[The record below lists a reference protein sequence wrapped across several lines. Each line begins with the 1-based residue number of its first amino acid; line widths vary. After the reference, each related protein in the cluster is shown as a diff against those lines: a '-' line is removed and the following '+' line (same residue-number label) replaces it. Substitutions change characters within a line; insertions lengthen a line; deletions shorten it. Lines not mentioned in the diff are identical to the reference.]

1 MYYLYCLCK
10 SVQRSLVSR
19 LLFFSESG
27 CKGKN
32 FKAYLPNIFGSF
44 FYFSFFLFPRRLSCR
59 KGGKKKKEEKKNR
72 SPFLERRMSTR
83 AAFVFKS
90 GCKGKGFILNCQIF
104 RKFFF
109 GLRIFY
115 SKTLLRKGKKE
126 PTHQTDL
133 FFANRTAKITNLLFY
148 FQNFQGVFLFK
159 PLTWRMRFQYVKE
172 TGSGSS
178 AKRMQK

>member
-1 MYYLYCLCK
+1 M
-10 SVQRSLVSR
+10 
-19 LLFFSESG
+19 LFFSESG
-27 CKGKN
+27 CKDRN
-32 FKAYLPNIFGSF
+32 FQALLPNVFGS
-44 FYFSFFLFPRRLSCR
+44 
-59 KGGKKKKEEKKNR
+59 
-72 SPFLERRMSTR
+72 
-83 AAFVFKS
+83 
-90 GCKGKGFILNCQIF
+90 
-104 RKFFF
+104 FFF